1 MCGVHLWEGGGGAG
15 RIFAHLTKLEP
26 SLRFSDSFLAL
37 YSHRFIVFVE
47 PLSLANLN
55 KSLLHTPQFAL
66 LRLRDKLPPD
76 DEQGL
81 LHFD

>member
-55 KSLLHTPQFAL
+55 KSLLHLQPATFLIHHNSPC
-66 LRLRDKLPPD
+66 
-76 DEQGL
+76 
-81 LHFD
+81 FD